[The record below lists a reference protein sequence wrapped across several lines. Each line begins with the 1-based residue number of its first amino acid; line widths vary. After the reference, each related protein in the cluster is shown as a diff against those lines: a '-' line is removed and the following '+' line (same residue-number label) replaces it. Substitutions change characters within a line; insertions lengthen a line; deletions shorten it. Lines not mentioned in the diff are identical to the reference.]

1 MKAIVVSKAGENPKL
16 VNDFPLPEKQNENE
30 VLLQVKSV
38 AVKNLDKLRASGKHY
53 SLNYDDGKAKIVG
66 MDGVGT
72 LEDGTRVYA
81 VSKNGILAEQAWVQK
96 ESIVPIPNNLD
107 SALAAALPNAVMGAA
122 LALRFRAKMK
132 QNNVVLVNGAT
143 GVTGK
148 IAVQLAK
155 LYGAKH
161 IIATGR
167 NEHVLEEL
175 YTLGANKTINLK
187 ADNDSIVQQVR
198 AINKE
203 TPIDVVIDYLWGKPA
218 EFILSALKSKGN
230 YTHQT
235 RFVTV
240 GAMAGD
246 NINLSSAILRS
257 TDIQILGSG
266 LGTWT
271 SEETKILNTE
281 ILPEAFDLAAKG
293 ALQLNI
299 ESIGIEDVE
308 TYWHKKLDNA
318 KRLVVNL

>member
-72 LEDGTRVYA
+72 LGDGTRVYA

-132 QNNVVLVNGAT
+132 QNNVVMIVNGAT

-148 IAVQLAK
+148 EIAVQLAK
-155 LYGAKH
+155 LYGAKQYCY
-161 IIATGR
+161 GKKR
-167 NEHVLEEL
+167 
-175 YTLGANKTINLK
+175 ANT
-187 ADNDSIVQQVR
+187 
-198 AINKE
+198 
-203 TPIDVVIDYLWGKPA
+203 
-218 EFILSALKSKGN
+218 
-230 YTHQT
+230 
-235 RFVTV
+235 
-240 GAMAGD
+240 
-246 NINLSSAILRS
+246 
-257 TDIQILGSG
+257 
-266 LGTWT
+266 
-271 SEETKILNTE
+271 
-281 ILPEAFDLAAKG
+281 
-293 ALQLNI
+293 
-299 ESIGIEDVE
+299 
-308 TYWHKKLDNA
+308 
-318 KRLVVNL
+318 